1 MTSYGRYMP
10 YCGLYVISYGRYMAY
25 YQSCTHPCVVL
36 WPRRDVI
43 HGLLRPLFVPLRQ
56 MQVML
61 LPFSD
66 LLTVVTCPVTAILWF
81 SVVTC
86 PVTAVLWSLAAVA
99 FSAKELIWS
108 LTVVCMSCYSCCVVS
123 YDPLNKCMSLHT
135 YLRRFRGLLGTLRGL
150 LRSLYV
156 SCSRYMHCYD
166 RYVAFYRC
174 ERTCYGRYVESYGHN
189 MSC

>member
-1 MTSYGRYMP
+1 MAP
-10 YCGLYVISYGRYMAY
+10 YLRPLYDVVRPLYGLYVISYGCYMAY
-25 YQSCTHPCVVL
+25 YRSCMHPYVVL

-99 FSAKELIWS
+99 FSAKTLIWS

-135 YLRRFRGLLGTLRGL
+135 YLRRFCGLLGTLHGL
-150 LRSLYV
+150 LWPFYV
-156 SCSRYMHCYD
+156 S
-166 RYVAFYRC
+166 
-174 ERTCYGRYVESYGHN
+174 
-189 MSC
+189 